1 MAEDEEKDEKV
12 MRLMMCEVI
21 CALAL
26 AAAIICFICK
36 CRKSNGYS
44 NEYRKFV
51 CKAYRIKDSDG
62 KKKDVIDALEKITR
76 KDEFDAAVKKYEK
89 VVLNGK

>member
-1 MAEDEEKDEKV
+1 MKKV

-21 CALAL
+21 CVLAL
-26 AAAIICFICK
+26 AVAIICFICK
-36 CRKSNGYS
+36 CRKSNEYS
-44 NEYRKFV
+44 NGYREFV

-89 VVLNGK
+89 VVLNGE